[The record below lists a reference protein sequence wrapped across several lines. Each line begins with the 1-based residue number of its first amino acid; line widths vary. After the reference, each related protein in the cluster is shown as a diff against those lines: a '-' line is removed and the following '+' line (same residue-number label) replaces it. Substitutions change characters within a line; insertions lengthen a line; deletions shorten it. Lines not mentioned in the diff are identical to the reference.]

1 MITKEYTN
9 TRDYLRSAI
18 WLNNE
23 INENRR
29 RISELK
35 AKVRGT
41 SIRYK
46 ADKIQTSGSK
56 DIIGDIIAEYTALEK
71 ETDDLIDEYVD
82 LKEKLRKEISLCD
95 KECWVKVLVSMYIHG
110 KTIYETADI
119 LNKPDGTVK
128 MWHREAIINFFE
140 KNKHN
145 MLYIA

>member
-1 MITKEYTN
+1 MVTKEYTN

-23 INENRR
+23 INDNLR

-41 SIRYK
+41 SIQYK

-56 DIIGDIIAEYTALEK
+56 DLIGDTIAEYTALEQ
-71 ETDDLIDEYVD
+71 ETDELVDEYVD
-82 LKEKLRKEISLCD
+82 LKEKLKEEIKLCD
-95 KECWVKVLVSMYIHG
+95 KDCWVDVLVTMYIDG
-110 KTIYETADI
+110 KNIYETADI
-119 LNKPDGTVK
+119 LKKPDGTVK
-128 MWHREAIINFFE
+128 RWHSEAVMNFYE

-145 MLYIA
+145 ILCIT